1 MLRFS
6 YNTVSGW
13 MNVQYIQVY
22 KDTHL
27 PSIQFI
33 HSTYSTQWVVMC
45 CGSAYIFMYFF
56 YFSSIN
62 KKALICNAKILF
74 LFISEFYYTP
84 YGLTQKAM
92 PENLSFREILM
103 TKDRT
108 YVFFFCRLVEGN
120 PGIMSLSIYIHMCIP
135 YMSS

>member
-6 YNTVSGW
+6 YTGEYN
-13 MNVQYIQVY
+13 QVF
-22 KDTHL
+22 
-27 PSIQFI
+27 IQFVI
-33 HSTYSTQWVVMC
+33 VCVLRCGSTYV
-45 CGSAYIFMYFF
+45 FMYFF

-92 PENLSFREILM
+92 PENFSFREILM

-108 YVFFFCRLVEGN
+108 YVSFF
-120 PGIMSLSIYIHMCIP
+120 
-135 YMSS
+135 